1 MVIDIPTPSLRH
13 WRVWLPSV
21 LFCVIASGMVSASSD
36 IQPMKGELC
45 VEGRLVGPVDSNA
58 NSFSILANIVRTP
71 DQAEYWLAAMTPKTV
86 RISRL
91 TQYSFGGQPVD
102 SASYRDDGHAFYHIL
117 AVGFDHGKGMPLD
130 ARSVSITMESDSQR
144 FIVDHYCARHTGLT
158 NSSGAPRP
166 QIDEESTVINV
177 NGHAFD
183 VIVVSAKLN
192 TVAVRCA
199 IAQGRVGATDSLGSI
214 AQRYGAVAAI
224 NGSFFDSYDSGPI
237 KKPDMPLISHG
248 KLMNYSNIGTV
259 LGFTSDGQW
268 RMDSA
273 QDVVRMCGENRRRVQ
288 SGDDESFQFWSQVTE
303 AVGCGPRLVVNG
315 AVKMSPYDEG
325 FSSDHVLKTHAARSA
340 VGITRDDRILLVA
353 TRRASLEDMAQ
364 IMINLGCVQAM
375 NLDGGAS
382 SGVWYRGRTVVQ
394 PGRQLSNALVISA
407 R

>member
-1 MVIDIPTPSLRH
+1 MVIDISTPTSRP
-13 WRVWLPSV
+13 WRAWL
-21 LFCVIASGMVSASSD
+21 ASCLLCLMAFGTVQASPE
-36 IQPMKGELC
+36 IQPMRGELC
-45 VEGRLVGPVDSNA
+45 VEGRLDGPVDSNA
-58 NSFSILANIVRTP
+58 NSFSVLANVVETP
-71 DQAEYWLAAMTPKTV
+71 EQAEYWLPVMTSKLV
-86 RISRL
+86 RLSRS
-91 TQYSFGGQPVD
+91 TQYSFGGQSVD
-102 SASYRDDGHAFYHIL
+102 SAYYRDDGHAYYHIR

-130 ARSVSITMESDSQR
+130 ARIVSITMESDSQR
-144 FIVDHYCARHTGLT
+144 FIVDHYDARHTGMT
-158 NSSGAPRP
+158 SSAQTPRP
-166 QIDEESTVINV
+166 QVDEENTVINV

-183 VIVVSAKLN
+183 VTVVSAKLN

-237 KKPDMPLISHG
+237 KMPDMPLISHG

-268 RMDSA
+268 RMDTA
-273 QDVVRMCGENRRRVQ
+273 EDVVRMCGENRRRVR

-303 AVGCGPRLVVNG
+303 AVGCGPRLVMNG
-315 AVKMSPYDEG
+315 AVKMNPYDEG

-364 IMINLGCVQAM
+364 IMIDLGCRQAM

-394 PGRQLSNALVISA
+394 PGRELSNALVIAA